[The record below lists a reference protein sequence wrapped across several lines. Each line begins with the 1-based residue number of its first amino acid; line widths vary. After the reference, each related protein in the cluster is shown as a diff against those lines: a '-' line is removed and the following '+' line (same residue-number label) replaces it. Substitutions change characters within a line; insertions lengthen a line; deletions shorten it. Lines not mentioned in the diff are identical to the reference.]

1 MRIFQNMKKVAV
13 MASIVLILSSCG
25 SGTKQS
31 QSSSY
36 KTTTSAKSKTSTKL
50 NFRNVSFNEAVAM
63 AKKED
68 KPIFI
73 DFYATWCG
81 PCQQMKPHVDKL
93 NKEGYSIESVDIDVN
108 PTLAESANVRGVP
121 TIAIYENGKL
131 VESIVGYQDKD
142 LLQKKIDVYK
152 K

>member
-1 MRIFQNMKKVAV
+1 MEVKF
-13 MASIVLILSSCG
+13 
-25 SGTKQS
+25 
-31 QSSSY
+31 
-36 KTTTSAKSKTSTKL
+36 
-50 NFRNVSFNEAVAM
+50 FN
-63 AKKED
+63 
-68 KPIFI
+68 
-73 DFYATWCG
+73 ATWCG

-121 TIAIYENGKL
+121 TIAIYVNGKL

-142 LLQKKIDVYK
+142 FLQKKIDVYK

>member
-1 MRIFQNMKKVAV
+1 MVEVKF
-13 MASIVLILSSCG
+13 
-25 SGTKQS
+25 
-31 QSSSY
+31 
-36 KTTTSAKSKTSTKL
+36 
-50 NFRNVSFNEAVAM
+50 FN
-63 AKKED
+63 
-68 KPIFI
+68 
-73 DFYATWCG
+73 ATWCG

-93 NKEGYSIESVDIDVN
+93 NKEGYSIESVDIDEN

-142 LLQKKIDVYK
+142 FLQKKIDVYK

>member
-1 MRIFQNMKKVAV
+1 MEVKF
-13 MASIVLILSSCG
+13 
-25 SGTKQS
+25 
-31 QSSSY
+31 
-36 KTTTSAKSKTSTKL
+36 
-50 NFRNVSFNEAVAM
+50 FN
-63 AKKED
+63 
-68 KPIFI
+68 
-73 DFYATWCG
+73 ATWGG

-93 NKEGYSIESVDIDVN
+93 NKEGYSIESVDIDEN

-142 LLQKKIDVYK
+142 FLQKKIDVYK

>member
-1 MRIFQNMKKVAV
+1 MEVKF
-13 MASIVLILSSCG
+13 
-25 SGTKQS
+25 
-31 QSSSY
+31 
-36 KTTTSAKSKTSTKL
+36 
-50 NFRNVSFNEAVAM
+50 FN
-63 AKKED
+63 
-68 KPIFI
+68 
-73 DFYATWCG
+73 ATWCG

-93 NKEGYSIESVDIDVN
+93 NKEGYSIESVDIDEN

-142 LLQKKIDVYK
+142 FLQKRIDVYK

>member
-1 MRIFQNMKKVAV
+1 MEVKF
-13 MASIVLILSSCG
+13 
-25 SGTKQS
+25 
-31 QSSSY
+31 
-36 KTTTSAKSKTSTKL
+36 
-50 NFRNVSFNEAVAM
+50 FN
-63 AKKED
+63 
-68 KPIFI
+68 
-73 DFYATWCG
+73 ATWCG

-142 LLQKKIDVYK
+142 FLQKKIDVYK

>member
-1 MRIFQNMKKVAV
+1 MEVKF
-13 MASIVLILSSCG
+13 
-25 SGTKQS
+25 
-31 QSSSY
+31 
-36 KTTTSAKSKTSTKL
+36 
-50 NFRNVSFNEAVAM
+50 FN
-63 AKKED
+63 
-68 KPIFI
+68 
-73 DFYATWCG
+73 ATWCG

-93 NKEGYSIESVDIDVN
+93 NKEGYSIESVDIDEN

-142 LLQKKIDVYK
+142 FLQKKIYVYK

>member
-1 MRIFQNMKKVAV
+1 MEVKF
-13 MASIVLILSSCG
+13 
-25 SGTKQS
+25 
-31 QSSSY
+31 
-36 KTTTSAKSKTSTKL
+36 
-50 NFRNVSFNEAVAM
+50 FN
-63 AKKED
+63 
-68 KPIFI
+68 
-73 DFYATWCG
+73 ATWCG

-142 LLQKKIDVYK
+142 LLQRKIDVYK

>member
-1 MRIFQNMKKVAV
+1 MEVKF
-13 MASIVLILSSCG
+13 
-25 SGTKQS
+25 
-31 QSSSY
+31 
-36 KTTTSAKSKTSTKL
+36 
-50 NFRNVSFNEAVAM
+50 FN
-63 AKKED
+63 
-68 KPIFI
+68 
-73 DFYATWCG
+73 ATWCG

-93 NKEGYSIESVDIDVN
+93 NKEGYSIESVDIDEN

-142 LLQKKIDVYK
+142 FFQKKIDVYK

>member
-1 MRIFQNMKKVAV
+1 
-13 MASIVLILSSCG
+13 
-25 SGTKQS
+25 
-31 QSSSY
+31 
-36 KTTTSAKSKTSTKL
+36 
-50 NFRNVSFNEAVAM
+50 
-63 AKKED
+63 
-68 KPIFI
+68 
-73 DFYATWCG
+73 
-81 PCQQMKPHVDKL
+81 MKPHVDKL

-142 LLQKKIDVYK
+142 FLQKKIDVYK

>member
-1 MRIFQNMKKVAV
+1 MD
-13 MASIVLILSSCG
+13 
-25 SGTKQS
+25 
-31 QSSSY
+31 
-36 KTTTSAKSKTSTKL
+36 L
-50 NFRNVSFNEAVAM
+50 NTEFNTEV
-63 AKKED
+63 K
-68 KPIFI
+68 F
-73 DFYATWCG
+73 FNATWCG

-93 NKEGYSIESVDIDVN
+93 NKEGYSIESVDIDEN

-142 LLQKKIDVYK
+142 FLQKKIDVYK